1 MRILIVSD
9 AWHPQVNG
17 VVRTLTKTRE
27 VLERRGHVVEV
38 IGPEHFRRFPCP
50 TYPEI
55 ELSVLPYRQLVKMI
69 GDFAPD
75 AIHIATEGPLGMAAR
90 KYCKRHNLIF
100 TTAYHTKFPE
110 YIHERTGLPL
120 KWSYAFMRWF
130 HNGSAGVMVA
140 TDSLAKS
147 LSDWGFRNL
156 KTWSRGVDIERFK
169 PRSKDILDLPRP
181 IYLYAGRVVVDKNI
195 EAFLQLRLDGT
206 KLVVGTGPDL
216 EGYRAKYP
224 EAVFAGY
231 LENGHLA
238 SYFAAA
244 DVFVFPSLTDT
255 FGLVLLESLASG
267 VPVAAYPV
275 TGPIDVVGPHPEVG
289 ALHDDLE
296 VAIANALGKSP
307 EACRALALQY
317 SWDACTD
324 QFLNNLAPLETA
336 RPEPAAKAEKAKA
349 SAAAE

>member
-17 VVRTLTKTRE
+17 VVRTLTKTTE
-27 VLERRGHVVEV
+27 VLRARGHDVEV
-38 IGPEHFRRFPCP
+38 IGPERFRRVPCP

-55 ELSVLPYRQLVKMI
+55 ELAILPYRKLVRQI
-69 GDFAPD
+69 EAFQPE

-90 KYCKRHNLIF
+90 KYCKRRGLIF

-130 HNGSAGVMVA
+130 HGGSAGVMVA
-140 TDSLAKS
+140 TESLAKS
-147 LSDWGFRNL
+147 LTGWGFRNL
-156 KTWSRGVDIERFK
+156 RTWSRGVDIERFQ
-169 PRSKDILDLPRP
+169 PRPKDILDLPRP

-195 EAFLQLRLDGT
+195 EAFLKLKLDGT
-206 KLVVGTGPDL
+206 KLVVGIGPDL
-216 EGYRAKYP
+216 EDYRARYP

-255 FGLVLLESLASG
+255 FGLVLLEALASG

-275 TGPIDVVGPHPEVG
+275 TGPIDIVGPHPEVG
-289 ALHDDLE
+289 ALHEDLGE
-296 VAIANALGKSP
+296 AVKRALGKSP
-307 EACRALALQY
+307 EACRNLALKY
-317 SWDACTD
+317 SWEACTD
-324 QFLNNLAPLETA
+324 QFLNNLAPMRRSQAELQK
-336 RPEPAAKAEKAKA
+336 RPASQAA
-349 SAAAE
+349 

>member
-17 VVRTLTKTRE
+17 VVRTLTKTVE
-27 VLERRGHVVEV
+27 VLQREGHAVEV
-38 IGPEHFRRFPCP
+38 IGPDRFRRFPCP

-55 ELSVLPYRQLVKMI
+55 ELAILPYRGLVRQI
-69 GDFAPD
+69 EAFAPD
-75 AIHIATEGPLGMAAR
+75 AIHIATEGPLGLAAR
-90 KYCKRHNLIF
+90 KYCKRNGLIF

-110 YIHERTGLPL
+110 YVHERTGLPL
-120 KWSYAFMRWF
+120 AWSYAFMRWF

-140 TDSLAKS
+140 TASLAES
-147 LSDWGFRNL
+147 LAAHGFRNL
-156 KTWSRGVDIERFK
+156 KTWSRGVDIERFR
-169 PRSKDILDLPRP
+169 PRPKDILDLPRP
-181 IYLYAGRVVVDKNI
+181 VYLYAGRVVVDKNI
-195 EAFLQLRLDGT
+195 EAFLKLPLDGT

-216 EGYRAKYP
+216 ADYRARYP

-231 LENGHLA
+231 LENGALA

-255 FGLVLLESLASG
+255 FGLVLLEALASG

-275 TGPIDVVGPHPEVG
+275 TGPLDVIGPHPEVG
-289 ALHDDLE
+289 CLHDDLA
-296 VAIANALGKSP
+296 VAIRGALGKSP

-317 SWDACTD
+317 SWEACTA
-324 QFLNNLAPLETA
+324 QFMNNLAPLRA
-336 RPEPAAKAEKAKA
+336 PAA
-349 SAAAE
+349 AATTTPADQTA